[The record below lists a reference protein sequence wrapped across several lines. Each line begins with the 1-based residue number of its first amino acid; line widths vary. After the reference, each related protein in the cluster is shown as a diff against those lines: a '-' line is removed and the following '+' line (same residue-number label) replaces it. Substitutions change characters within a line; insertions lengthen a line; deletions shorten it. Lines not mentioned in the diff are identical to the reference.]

1 MSSSSGMKNFFLFL
15 GDVIALYAS
24 LLVMLVLRYGTGLY
38 RQFVDIHA
46 VPFTV
51 IFVIWLVIFYIA
63 GLYDLRRL
71 RNNVDFLKTLALA
84 TAIGAAFAV
93 LLFYFIPAFGIT
105 PKTNLFLFLL
115 IFIVIETVWRRAA
128 NNILSAGEAPNRVV
142 LIGDGAIAEE
152 IAATIRENPQLGY
165 AIVKQIPEPEAYRD
179 PAAIT
184 QALEKSGGN
193 TIAVPRHLK
202 KEGSFAPMLYTLFG
216 KGILVIDIAELYERV
231 LRKVPLTDIEET
243 WFLENIEGAGK
254 YYDSLKRAGEF
265 LFALIAGIIL
275 LPLELLIALAVRLS
289 SRGPI
294 IYRQTRVGQGGK
306 LFTLYKFRTMR
317 AAEKNGWLTTDK
329 ARITGV
335 GRFLRSTHLD
345 ELPQFIN
352 LVRGDVSLVGPR
364 PDFIDFYKEL
374 ERAVPYYAIRTLVKP
389 GITGWAQVVFP
400 VTESAEQAKERL
412 CYDIYYL
419 KNRSLILDVLIILK
433 TLKTIVT
440 AAGR

>member
-1 MSSSSGMKNFFLFL
+1 MKTFFLFL

-24 LLVMLVLRYGTGLY
+24 LLVTLVLRYGPTFY
-38 RQFVDIHA
+38 REFVDIHA
-46 VPFTV
+46 LPFTI
-51 IFVIWLVIFYIA
+51 IFILWLIVFYIA

-84 TAIGAAFAV
+84 TGIGAVIAV
-93 LLFYFIPAFGIT
+93 ALFYFIPMFGIA
-105 PKTNLFLFLL
+105 PKTNLFIFLI
-115 IFIVIETVWRRAA
+115 IFILIETAWRRAA
-128 NNILSAGEAPNRVV
+128 NIILSSGEAPNKVILV
-142 LIGDGAIAEE
+142 GDGAIADEA
-152 IAATIRENPQLGY
+152 AATIRDNPQLGY
-165 AIVKQIPEPEAYRD
+165 AVVKYIPKQSAYEDPEAVARAVETLHANVI
-179 PAAIT
+179 AA
-184 QALEKSGGN
+184 
-193 TIAVPRHLK
+193 PRHLK
-202 KEGSFAPMLYTLFG
+202 KEATFALMLYALFG

-231 LRKVPLTDIEET
+231 LRKVPLADIEET

-265 LFALIAGIIL
+265 VFALIAGIIL
-275 LPLELLIALAVRLS
+275 IPLELLIALVVRVS
-289 SRGPI
+289 SPGPV

-317 AAEKNGWLTTDK
+317 AAEKNGWLDTDK

-335 GRFLRSTHLD
+335 GRILRSTHLD

-352 LVRGDVSLVGPR
+352 LLRGDVSLVGPR
-364 PDFIDFYKEL
+364 PDFIDFYREL

-389 GITGWAQVVFP
+389 GITGWAQVAFP

>member
-1 MSSSSGMKNFFLFL
+1 MPQRTGMKTFFLLL

-38 RQFVDIHA
+38 REFVDIHA

-51 IFVIWLVIFYIA
+51 IFVLWIIIFYIA

-84 TAIGAAFAV
+84 TAVGAAFAV

-105 PKTNLFLFLL
+105 PKTNLFLFLI
-115 IFIVIETVWRRAA
+115 IFIVIETVWRRIA
-128 NNILSAGEAPNRVV
+128 NNVLSAGEAPNRVI
-142 LIGDGAIAEE
+142 LIGDGPLAGE
-152 IAATIRENPQLGY
+152 IAATIKENPQIGY
-165 AIVKQIPEPEAYRD
+165 AIAQQIPESDAYRD
-179 PAAIT
+179 PEIIAR
-184 QALEKSGGN
+184 ALQTMDGN
-193 TIAVPRHLK
+193 TVAVPRHLK

-216 KGILVIDIAELYERV
+216 KGIFVIDIAELYERV

-265 LFALIAGIIL
+265 IFALAGGIIL
-275 LPLELLIALAVRLS
+275 LPLEILIALLVRLS
-289 SRGPI
+289 SRGPV

-317 AAEKNGWLTTDK
+317 TAEKNGWLDTDK
-329 ARITGV
+329 ARITGI
-335 GRFLRSTHLD
+335 GKILRRTHLD

-352 LVRGDVSLVGPR
+352 LIRGDVSLVGPR

-389 GITGWAQVVFP
+389 GITGWAQVAFP